1 MQPITDRP
9 VRFGELAGPLVH
21 GASFFDWQLVAT
33 QEVAAAVDYPFEAI
47 LADDGI
53 PFAPVVVATSVDRY
67 PGVGDEVTVEVVP
80 LSVGD
85 TSVEL
90 LYEVVD
96 GGGDRFAAARMT
108 HVTIAPDGG
117 ARELPDD
124 ARAALSDARVDRSVE
139 VGPAADGDAGDD
151 LPTLATSFP
160 VRSPHIEGAE
170 LAYFEEYPRFA
181 GIVLEEYLEDCGT
194 SLGELGGEKQPFR
207 LRDWEWEFRAPVPF
221 ETTLR
226 VECDVRSVDEGA
238 VRVAHELS
246 SGGRTN
252 ISGVTEYGCFDRE
265 GNPVPFDDAM
275 LEPFRG

>member
-1 MQPITDRP
+1 VQPITDRP

-21 GASFFDWQLVAT
+21 GATFFDWQLVAT
-33 QEVAAAVDYPFEAI
+33 QAVAAAVDYPFEAI

-53 PFAPVVVATSVDRY
+53 PFAPVVVSTAVDRY
-67 PGVGDEVTVEVVP
+67 PGVGDAVTVEAVP

-85 TSVEL
+85 SSVEL

-96 GGGDRFAAARMT
+96 GDGERLAAARMT
-108 HVTIAPDGG
+108 HVTISADGS
-117 ARELPDD
+117 ARELPED
-124 ARAALSDARVDRSVE
+124 ARSALSDARVARSVE
-139 VGPAADGDAGDD
+139 VGPGPAPAKRDD
-151 LPTLATSFP
+151 LPTLSSTFP

-181 GIVLEEYLEDCGT
+181 GVVLEEFLDDRGT
-194 SLGELGGEKQPFR
+194 SLGELRGEKQPFR

-221 ETTLR
+221 ESALR
-226 VECDVRSVDEGA
+226 VECDVRSVDRET

-246 SGGRTN
+246 SDGRTN

-265 GNPVPFDDAM
+265 GNPVRFDEAM
-275 LEPFRG
+275 LEPFRR